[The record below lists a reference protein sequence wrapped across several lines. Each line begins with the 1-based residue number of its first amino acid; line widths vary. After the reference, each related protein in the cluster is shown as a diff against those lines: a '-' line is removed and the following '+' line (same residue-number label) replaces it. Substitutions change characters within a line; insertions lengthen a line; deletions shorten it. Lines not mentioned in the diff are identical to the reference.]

1 MDAGYNA
8 GIVPL
13 SPRGGCMKKGNG
25 KIAVS
30 QRQAIAMGKT
40 PAQGEAN
47 RANSPLQR
55 EAREKSGGRAVVSS
69 TKSKKGC

>member
-1 MDAGYNA
+1 
-8 GIVPL
+8 
-13 SPRGGCMKKGNG
+13 MKKGNS

-47 RANSPLQR
+47 RTNSPLQR
-55 EAREKSGGRAVVSS
+55 EAREKSGGRSVVSS